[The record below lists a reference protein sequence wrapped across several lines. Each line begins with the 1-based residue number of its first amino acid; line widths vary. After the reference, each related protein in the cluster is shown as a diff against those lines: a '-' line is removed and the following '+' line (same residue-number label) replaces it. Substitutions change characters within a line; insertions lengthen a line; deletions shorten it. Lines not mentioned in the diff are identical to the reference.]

1 MWVLNGCPRQCL
13 CLFFMTAFFL
23 WVGTNSILTFQFCSF
38 LWPCFLSRVLFSWY
52 FFICFFLLLSDSSAW
67 KYLTLLNLTY
77 VRVCCPWWE
86 CTFNL
91 HVYFQLWW
99 LEIYKVQIWKVKN
112 KCSGLYFYFCMHKA
126 QPHPWTDVCTVRSVC
141 MYAFNI
147 QIHLSLLP
155 LSTEWQFLAEE
166 EPSWSQGTCPLLP
179 PPVPA
184 LISNMSSHHHR
195 WMQRKHFLGRQC

>member
-1 MWVLNGCPRQCL
+1 MPFSRLLTSCGLAPTVSL
-13 CLFFMTAFFL
+13 LFSFAVFSDLVFWAGFCSLDIFLSAFFCCCL
-23 WVGTNSILTFQFCSF
+23 IPQLENVWLCWT
-38 LWPCFLSRVLFSWY
+38 WPMWEFAVLGENAHLIPCDY
-52 FFICFFLLLSDSSAW
+52 
-67 KYLTLLNLTY
+67 
-77 VRVCCPWWE
+77 
-86 CTFNL
+86 L

-166 EPSWSQGTCPLLP
+166 EPSRSQGTCPLLP